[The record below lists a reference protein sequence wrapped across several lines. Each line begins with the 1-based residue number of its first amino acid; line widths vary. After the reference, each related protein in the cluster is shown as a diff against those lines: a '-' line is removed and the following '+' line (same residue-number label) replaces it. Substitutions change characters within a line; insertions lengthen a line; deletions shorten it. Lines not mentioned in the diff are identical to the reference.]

1 MTVSAS
7 VINEITVSIENNYEF
22 RVAFC
27 CCKGRRVKGILGILV
42 LDVVG
47 AMVIMQNNFWSA
59 VLLICLKKHHL
70 TLNLESCGI
79 VTWESG
85 DLGYDLSASAN
96 YLLL

>member
-7 VINEITVSIENNYEF
+7 VINEITVSIENSYEF

-42 LDVVG
+42 LDVAG

-70 TLNLESCGI
+70 IDSEFGVMWYS
-79 VTWESG
+79 
-85 DLGYDLSASAN
+85 DLGVRGLGI
-96 YLLL
+96 